1 MYVGGGRSGYELTA
15 RQATAR
21 VDGSHLSFV
30 RGVLC
35 ARTLAPFM
43 RAVFVQRQPAGN
55 VAQQRTRGACLRLIQ
70 HIHDALA
77 QLRAPPPPRV
87 SRKRTHTPPRKPHTS
102 STIPR
107 SGSDSAS
114 P

>member
-55 VAQQRTRGACLRLIQ
+55 VAQQRARVA
-70 HIHDALA
+70 
-77 QLRAPPPPRV
+77 RAYDSYSTSMTPLHSCAPR
-87 SRKRTHTPPRKPHTS
+87 RRR
-102 STIPR
+102 
-107 SGSDSAS
+107 A
-114 P
+114 